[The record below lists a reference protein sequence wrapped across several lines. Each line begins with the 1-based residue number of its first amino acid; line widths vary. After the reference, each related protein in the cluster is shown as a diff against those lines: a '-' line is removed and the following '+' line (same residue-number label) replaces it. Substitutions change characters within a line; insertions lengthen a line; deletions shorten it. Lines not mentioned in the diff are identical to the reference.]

1 VQDLVTLLPL
11 VGIAVLFWFLLIRPQ
26 AKRQRELARMQSS
39 LEVGDTVMLTSGVF
53 ATVREFNED
62 GTARVEIAPGVVIK
76 VARQA
81 VGQVVRDEPTDR
93 DEQDEQ
99 AGPDGP
105 VSEES

>member
-26 AKRQRELARMQSS
+26 AKRQRELQRMQST

-53 ATVREFNED
+53 AAVRELSED
-62 GTARVEIAPGVVIK
+62 GTARVEIAEGVVIK

-81 VGQVVRDEPTDR
+81 VGQVVRDEQSDGPD
-93 DEQDEQ
+93 QDENGRGD
-99 AGPDGP
+99 A